1 MPIAG
6 LARAALAA
14 GKAALPAPDLRVA
27 AGMMPRLNGQMVA
40 GAVIPLGTAALLAL
54 IAPQFVWD
62 IKLGDRPILTLWAG
76 MTIASAIFTL
86 WVWLVSRANHDAQP
100 TRWTVAIILG
110 VGLIARAL
118 ILPTTPILE
127 DDFYRYQWDGA
138 VTAAGQNPYR
148 YPPARFVTAPAIE
161 GLLAATG
168 VKPTPPPPGYQ
179 ALAKAGRSTLL
190 RVNNPHVAT
199 IYPPLAQLGFAAG
212 HTLTPWRL
220 TGWRIVVLGAELL
233 TVALLIGALRAGG
246 LPMIWSAVYWWHP
259 LALKELTNSAH
270 MDALLLPFLAGT
282 LWAVL
287 AQRTRLIALAVAGAA
302 AVKLWPLVI
311 LPALLRRTRGAV
323 VLGVAAAMGAMVLIA
338 PQLAALSADAGL
350 SRYAADW
357 ERNALAFPALVAL
370 ISPFASDPAAIVRL
384 VVAAVI
390 IGWVVQC
397 WRRDATAPADRI
409 RAAATAV
416 LLLILLSPTG
426 YPWYVLWL
434 APFAVLQPRL
444 PVLVVMA
451 AATGYYFDFWAQIQD
466 EPDRWR
472 WIAPLL
478 SAGPAWLALAVERY
492 RKTRP

>member
-1 MPIAG
+1 
-6 LARAALAA
+6 
-14 GKAALPAPDLRVA
+14 
-27 AGMMPRLNGQMVA
+27 MPRLNGLLVA
-40 GAVIPLGTAALLAL
+40 GAAIPLATAAFLAL
-54 IAPQFVWD
+54 IAPHFVWD
-62 IKLGDRPILTLWAG
+62 IKLGDRPILMLWAG
-76 MTIASAIFTL
+76 MAVATVTFTL
-86 WVWLVSRANHDAQP
+86 WAWRVARKPSGSQP
-100 TRWTVAIILG
+100 TRWVVAIILG

-118 ILPTTPILE
+118 VLPTTPILE

-168 VKPTPPPPGYQ
+168 VKPTPPPPGYEP
-179 ALAKAGRSTLL
+179 LAKAGRDTLL

-220 TGWRIVVLGAELL
+220 TGWKLVVLAAEML
-233 TVALLIGALRAGG
+233 TFTLLIGALRAGA
-246 LPMIWSAVYWWHP
+246 LPVIWSAFYWWHP

-270 MDALLLPFLAGT
+270 MDALLLPFLAGA

-287 AQRTRLIALAVAGAA
+287 AQRARLIALTVAGAA

-323 VLGVAAAMGAMVLIA
+323 VLGIAAAVVTLVLIA

-350 SRYAADW
+350 NRYATDW
-357 ERNALAFPALVAL
+357 QRNALAFPALVAVF
-370 ISPFASDPAAIVRL
+370 SPFAHDPAAIVRL
-384 VVAAVI
+384 VVAAII

-397 WRRDATAPADRI
+397 WRRDAAAPADRI

-434 APFAVLQPRL
+434 APFAAVQPRL
-444 PVLVVMA
+444 PVLVIMA
-451 AATGYYFDFWAQIQD
+451 AAPGYYFDFWAQIQD

-492 RKTRP
+492 RGAQR

>member
-1 MPIAG
+1 MPCLTG
-6 LARAALAA
+6 
-14 GKAALPAPDLRVA
+14 P
-27 AGMMPRLNGQMVA
+27 MVA
-40 GAVIPLGTAALLAL
+40 GAAIPLATAGFLAL
-54 IAPQFVWD
+54 IAPYFVWD

-76 MTIASAIFTL
+76 MTIASIAFTL
-86 WVWLVSRANHDAQP
+86 WAWRASRTSQGTLPA
-100 TRWTVAIILG
+100 RWVVAIILA

-118 ILPTTPILE
+118 VLPTTPILE

-168 VKPTPPPPGYQ
+168 VKPTPPPPGYEQ
-179 ALAKAGRSTLL
+179 LATAGRDTLL

-212 HTLTPWRL
+212 HALTPWRL
-220 TGWRIVVLGAELL
+220 TGWRLVVLGAEAL
-233 TVALLIGALRAGG
+233 TFALLIGALRAGR
-246 LPMIWSAVYWWHP
+246 LPVIWSAFYWWHP
-259 LALKELTNSAH
+259 LALKELGNSAH
-270 MDALLLPFLAGT
+270 MDALLLPFLAGA

-311 LPALLRRTRGAV
+311 LPALLRRTRAAV
-323 VLGVAAAMGAMVLIA
+323 VLGGAAAMVTLILIA
-338 PQLAALSADAGL
+338 PQLATLSAEAGL
-350 SRYAADW
+350 NRYVADW
-357 ERNALAFPALVAL
+357 ERNALAFPALVSL
-370 ISPFASDPAAIVRL
+370 VSPFASDPAAIVRL
-384 VVAAVI
+384 VVAAII

-434 APFAVLQPRL
+434 APFSVLQPRL

-492 RKTRP
+492 RDARP